1 MCRMYMCLSTRAA
14 GTHTCHFQL
23 SESDIPNHNAHY
35 RISALKDFQFLVE
48 EFNGI
53 SYRGKTP
60 EIVW

>member
-1 MCRMYMCLSTRAA
+1 MRRAA
-14 GTHTCHFQL
+14 GTHTCHFQF
-23 SESDIPNHNAHY
+23 SASDIPNHNAHY
-35 RISALKDFQFLVE
+35 RLTTLKDFQYLVE